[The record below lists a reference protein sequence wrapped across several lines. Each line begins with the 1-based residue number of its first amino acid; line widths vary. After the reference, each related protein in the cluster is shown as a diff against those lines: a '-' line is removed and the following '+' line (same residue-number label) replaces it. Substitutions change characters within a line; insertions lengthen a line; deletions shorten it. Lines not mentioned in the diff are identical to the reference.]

1 MSVNEKLAEICC
13 FQGFTG
19 DPVVKILTANAG
31 DVGSIPE
38 FGRSLR
44 VEMATPVFLSGK
56 LRGQRSLAGHSL
68 WGHKESDMT
77 DD

>member
-1 MSVNEKLAEICC
+1 M
-13 FQGFTG
+13 
-19 DPVVKILTANAG
+19 VKILTANAR
-31 DVGSIPE
+31 DTGSIPE

-56 LRGQRSLAGHSL
+56 FRGQRSLAGHSL
-68 WGHKESDMT
+68 RGHKESDMT